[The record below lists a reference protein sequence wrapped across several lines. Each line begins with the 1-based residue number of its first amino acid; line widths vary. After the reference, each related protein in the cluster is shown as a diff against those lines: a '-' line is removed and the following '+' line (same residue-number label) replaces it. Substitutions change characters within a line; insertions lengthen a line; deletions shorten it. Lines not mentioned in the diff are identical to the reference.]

1 MDSSQLLDILG
12 NQNRRAILELLS
24 HKPCYVTEISEH
36 LGVSPKAV
44 IDHLDML
51 EQAGLIESTT
61 DDRRR
66 KYFNISRSLRLE
78 VNVSPYFFGMKSA
91 YPQRITTEYEYVR
104 IDGGELHEP
113 EALDG
118 EQSSESFS
126 SEDVDELVSELERLE
141 EIANELSIAQRHVQ
155 AEIDEVMGDIE
166 QAVEA
171 ADEETVD
178 SAGFGQG

>member
-12 NQNRRAILELLS
+12 NENRRAILELLS

-44 IDHLDML
+44 IDHLEML

-91 YPQRITTEYEYVR
+91 YPQRITAEYEYVE
-104 IDGGELHEP
+104 IDGGTLQLNGKDDNLSREV
-113 EALDG
+113 EAG
-118 EQSSESFS
+118 
-126 SEDVDELVSELERLE
+126 DVDDLVSKLEKLE
-141 EIANELSIAQRHVQ
+141 EIGNELSIAQRHVQ
-155 AEIDEVMGDIE
+155 AEIDEVMQEIE
-166 QAVEA
+166 DAMQA
-171 ADEETVD
+171 ADEEAVD
-178 SAGFGQG
+178 SAGFGQR